1 MLIEFQHFVKNMRRA
16 RNLNPND
23 DLVSMPFNRKSM
35 TVQTEETEIIHL
47 RPEADA
53 EVQTEQ
59 VSSEHPLSRFGGE
72 YVELKDKGVDKST
85 QCFPEDPE
93 IFVFDKDVRVILEK
107 LVGATLQ
114 QCMGEVLEEEE
125 LSALTRQN
133 RLVQI
138 GARINMSL

>member
-1 MLIEFQHFVKNMRRA
+1 MLIGFQHFVKNMRRT

-35 TVQTEETEIIHL
+35 TVQTEETEIIQL

-59 VSSEHPLSRFGGE
+59 VSEHPLSRFGGE
-72 YVELKDKGVDKST
+72 YVELKDKGIDKST

-93 IFVFDKDVRVILEK
+93 IFVFDKDVKIILEK
-107 LVGATLQ
+107 LVGTTLV

-125 LSALTRQN
+125 ISALTRQN
-133 RLVQI
+133 RQVL
-138 GARINMSL
+138 LFF

>member
-1 MLIEFQHFVKNMRRA
+1 MHIGFQHFVKNMRRT

-59 VSSEHPLSRFGGE
+59 VSEHPLSRFGGE